1 MIAIDSSS
9 GKDTQDQLQVY
20 ARELAEIGL
29 TKASAIVSEY
39 AEIALPDDH
48 ESRYPYDRVNTG
60 DPYYTVESWQRG
72 IRERKERQYGKRPGG
87 AVRLQHA
94 PQLIHLPSLA
104 GGGLWRGCRNM
115 SCPEMLETAGNASK
129 ATAEVACGCEL
140 RFDRLS

>member
-1 MIAIDSSS
+1 
-9 GKDTQDQLQVY
+9 
-20 ARELAEIGL
+20 
-29 TKASAIVSEY
+29 
-39 AEIALPDDH
+39 
-48 ESRYPYDRVNTG
+48 
-60 DPYYTVESWQRG
+60 ESWQRG

-140 RFDRLS
+140 RFDRLSRAVGSGEGAGSVGRATNAVGYEDLRVLSVWG